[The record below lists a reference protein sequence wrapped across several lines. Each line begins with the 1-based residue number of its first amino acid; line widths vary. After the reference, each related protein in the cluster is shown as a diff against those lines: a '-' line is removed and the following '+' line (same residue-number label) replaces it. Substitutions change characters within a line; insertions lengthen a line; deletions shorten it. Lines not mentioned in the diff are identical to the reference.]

1 MAAAS
6 SRALESAPAVTTE
19 LSVCRGLDALGEG
32 PLICSTWGRSVLAVL
47 SLLASACPRGSAGS
61 WTVSAG
67 TLCSWACAVGF
78 ALPAAQ
84 PLLRGASAVAASE
97 LLLGAVETPAAQA
110 VSEMLP
116 WTSSPLPQVPP
127 PEPPL
132 SCSWVQPGTLQPFR
146 ELSRGVWCALPGAQ
160 VVC

>member
-1 MAAAS
+1 MRLIGVFLSCEAPVGTTTVAAAS

-47 SLLASACPRGSAGS
+47 CPPG
-61 WTVSAG
+61 
-67 TLCSWACAVGF
+67 LCLSPGERRILDCVRRHPVLPACAVGF

-97 LLLGAVETPAAQA
+97 LLLGAVETPRCSSCLRAA
-110 VSEMLP
+110 
-116 WTSSPLPQVPP
+116 PLDEQPP
-127 PEPPL
+127 
-132 SCSWVQPGTLQPFR
+132 
-146 ELSRGVWCALPGAQ
+146 APGAST
-160 VVC
+160 

>member
-1 MAAAS
+1 MRLIGVFLSCEAPVGTTTVAAAS

-67 TLCSWACAVGF
+67 TLCSRPVLLDSRSQLRSPFCVE
-78 ALPAAQ
+78 
-84 PLLRGASAVAASE
+84 PLL
-97 LLLGAVETPAAQA
+97 
-110 VSEMLP
+110 
-116 WTSSPLPQVPP
+116 
-127 PEPPL
+127 
-132 SCSWVQPGTLQPFR
+132 
-146 ELSRGVWCALPGAQ
+146 
-160 VVC
+160 

>member
-1 MAAAS
+1 MRLIGVFLSCEAPVGTTTVAAAS

-47 SLLASACPRGSAGS
+47 CPPG
-61 WTVSAG
+61 
-67 TLCSWACAVGF
+67 LCLSPGERRILDCVRRHPVLPACAVGF

-97 LLLGAVETPAAQA
+97 LLLGAVETPPLLK
-110 VSEMLP
+110 LP
-116 WTSSPLPQVPP
+116 P
-127 PEPPL
+127 
-132 SCSWVQPGTLQPFR
+132 SCSLGRAAPCPRCLR
-146 ELSRGVWCALPGAQ
+146 LSRL
-160 VVC
+160 